1 MDFNDPICLKQ
12 HPKKKSIP
20 NQSKKETV
28 SNREKFLNH
37 KFTITPWSEN
47 EESKYKKE
55 KLDKFVKHR
64 ATNEDINVKGIFWFG
79 FLFIKEAGWDTQVN
93 IAGNSILDRVVKK
106 SWNNL
111 FTQG

>member
-1 MDFNDPICLKQ
+1 MIPYVCNNTQ
-12 HPKKKSIP
+12 KKKSIP

-37 KFTITPWSEN
+37 MFTKTPWSEN